1 MHFDLILT
9 QFPRKLRAVPSDVS
23 EVVNSILCFC
33 YSVDSVLIIYVLCG
47 GKKGGFRV
55 LQEWAFQARKGQT
68 ETKILTMKKKKKLL
82 QGIPPP
88 KQMNIKVTW

>member
-33 YSVDSVLIIYVLCG
+33 YSVDSVLIIYFLC
-47 GKKGGFRV
+47 GKKGGLRV
-55 LQEWAFQARKGQT
+55 LQERAFQARKGQA
-68 ETKILTMKKKKKLL
+68 ETKILTMKKKNLL
-82 QGIPPP
+82 QGSPPP